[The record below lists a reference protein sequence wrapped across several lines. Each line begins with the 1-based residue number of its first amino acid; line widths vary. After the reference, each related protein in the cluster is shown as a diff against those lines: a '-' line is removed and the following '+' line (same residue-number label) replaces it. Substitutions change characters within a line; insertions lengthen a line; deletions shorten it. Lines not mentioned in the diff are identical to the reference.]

1 RNKLTEKLH
10 FVDMKDMTLVEN
22 IKNEV
27 DGKALTTAERLQ
39 YIYLKNVKNAQAVQS
54 LAIHFATK
62 SFSSSDFEEGA
73 AERYDLYQFPDGS
86 ALALPLFEHETRPSL
101 VFKDFNP
108 KATQPTVESAAA

>member
-1 RNKLTEKLH
+1 MPTCGQ
-10 FVDMKDMTLVEN
+10 KDKMNDTILVEN
-22 IKNEV
+22 IKNEIV
-27 DGKALTTAERLQ
+27 GKALTTAERLQ
-39 YIYLKNVKNAQAVQS
+39 YIYLKNVSKYAQAVQS

-62 SFSSSDFEEGA
+62 WFSSSDFEEAA
-73 AERYDLYQFPDGS
+73 AERYDLYQFSDGS